1 VHLDLGKGRR
11 DSQVGDYNA
20 KDGTSFMAADKEL
33 GNKWRQFRL
42 DYA

>member
-11 DSQVGDYNA
+11 DSQAGDYNG

-33 GNKWRQFRL
+33 GNEWCQFRL
-42 DYA
+42 NYA